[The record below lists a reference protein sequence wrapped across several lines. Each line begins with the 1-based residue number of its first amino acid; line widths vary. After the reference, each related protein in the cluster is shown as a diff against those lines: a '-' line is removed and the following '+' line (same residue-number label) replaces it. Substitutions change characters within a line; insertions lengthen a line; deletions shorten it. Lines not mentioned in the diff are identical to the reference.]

1 MSEHIP
7 SRVEL
12 NRRRKKP
19 HHLRHFVLWLIAI
32 VVLGAAG
39 YAGYLYHRTKQAADK
54 TFDANNQVTSTGD
67 FNGKKPFSILLLGT
81 DTGALGRT
89 AKRGNSDTM
98 IIATVNPQK
107 KKFSL
112 MSIPRDT
119 MAQMIGTPSFSVH
132 KINAAYNIGG
142 AKMAMKTT
150 SRLLNVPIKYYVVLN
165 MSGLRKMVNGV
176 GGVDVTPP
184 LTFTFDGYKFT
195 KGQKVH
201 LNGKQALAYA
211 RMRYDDPQG
220 DYGRQ
225 LRQRQVIMGMI
236 NHAAS
241 LKTLTNLEDI
251 LNSAEKNVRTNLS
264 FNDMVAIVKNY
275 RQCTAH
281 QSSDYLHGTG
291 AMIGDASYQV
301 MRDKELQRCS
311 DKVRKSLGLSAVT
324 LDNNE
329 TYQNSKNSS
338 FNWFSSD
345 QNQVYRIYEP
355 NSNKLWNGDRYD

>member
-1 MSEHIP
+1 MSEQIP
-7 SRVEL
+7 SRVEM

-19 HHLRHFVLWLIAI
+19 HHLRHFILWLLAI
-32 VVLGAAG
+32 IIVGVAC
-39 YAGYLYHRTKQAADK
+39 YAGYLYHRTKQAADL
-54 TFDANNQVTSTGD
+54 TYDPNNKVTSTAD

-98 IIATVNPQK
+98 IIATVNPQQ

-119 MAQMIGTPSFSVH
+119 MAEMIGTPNFSVH

-142 AKMAMKTT
+142 AKMAMRT
-150 SRLLNVPIKYYVVLN
+150 SSKLLAVPIKYYVVLN
-165 MSGLRKMVNGV
+165 MGGLRKMVNGV

-225 LRQRQVIMGMI
+225 LRQRQVIMSMI
-236 NHAAS
+236 DHAAS

-251 LNSAEKNVRTNLS
+251 LDSAENNVRTNLT

-281 QSSDYLHGTG
+281 QSSDYLHGNG

-301 MRDKELQRCS
+301 MKTSELQRCS
-311 DKVRKSLGLSAVT
+311 DKVRRSLGLSTVT

-329 TYQNSKNSS
+329 TYQNRKNTS
-338 FNWFSSD
+338 FDWSSSD

-355 NSNKLWNGDRYD
+355 DSDKLWDGDRYD

>member
-1 MSEHIP
+1 MSEHILT
-7 SRVEL
+7 RVER
-12 NRRRKKP
+12 NQQRKKP
-19 HHLRHFVLWLIAI
+19 YRLRHFILWLIVII
-32 VVLGAAG
+32 VFGAVG
-39 YAGYLYHRTKQAADK
+39 YAGYVYHQTKQAADRM
-54 TFDANNQVTSTGD
+54 FDPSNQVANANFD
-67 FNGKKPFSILLLGT
+67 GKQPFSILLLGT

-98 IIATVNPQK
+98 IIATVNPQQ

-119 MAQMIGTPSFSVH
+119 MAQMIGTPNFSVH

-142 AKMAMKTT
+142 PRMSMRTT

-165 MSGLRKMVNGV
+165 MGGLRKMVNGV
-176 GGVDVTPP
+176 GGVEVTPP
-184 LTFTFDGYKFT
+184 LTFTFGGYKFT
-195 KGQKVH
+195 KGERVH

-225 LRQRQVIMGMI
+225 KRQRQVIMSLI
-236 NHAAS
+236 DHAAS
-241 LKTLTNLEDI
+241 LNTLTNLEEI
-251 LNSAEKNVRTNLS
+251 LDSAEKNVRTNLS
-264 FNDMVAIVKNY
+264 FNDMIAIVKNY
-275 RQCTAH
+275 RQCNAH

-311 DKVRKSLGLSAVT
+311 DKVRKSLGLATAT

-338 FNWFSSD
+338 FNWFSTD
-345 QNQVYRIYEP
+345 QNQIYRVYEP
-355 NSNKLWNGDRYD
+355 DSDKLWNGDRYD